1 MVSPIITSLS
11 GSGVTDPMGCGC
23 GCREPVSSSSGLWD
37 PPSKSLVYGLETGAS
52 RLASQVLLSLG
63 AGGPRLQWSPMPWHG
78 CGWGYGEAIPR
89 SPGFQ
94 WLEVGHGWS
103 SRVYD
108 LGSRAF

>member
-11 GSGVTDPMGCGC
+11 GSRVTDPMGCGC

-63 AGGPRLQWSPMPWHG
+63 AGGPRLQWSPMPW
-78 CGWGYGEAIPR
+78 R
-89 SPGFQ
+89 
-94 WLEVGHGWS
+94 WLGIWRGNSKVTWVPVVGGGAWM
-103 SRVYD
+103 V
-108 LGSRAF
+108 LQGL